1 MKEKK
6 RRKHRARPLL
16 VASTGLAV
24 ALMSGCGSGLTTETG
39 LPACPDSCG
48 ITISDMAA
56 DAHVSVDAGLTV
68 GLSAYD
74 GGTDGGND

>member
-24 ALMSGCGSGLTTETG
+24 ALMSGCGGSDPGTA
-39 LPACPDSCG
+39 ACPNSCG

-56 DAHVSVDAGLTV
+56 DAHVSIDAAGIAV

-74 GGTDGGND
+74 GGTD